1 MSYSELV
8 NFIEYYNK
16 LDDGIDFN
24 EIQNEMFEKK
34 VIDVNDEIDKQILL
48 DMYFNE

>member
-1 MSYSELV
+1 MSYTELV
-8 NFIEYYNK
+8 NFIEYYNQ

-24 EIQNEMFEKK
+24 KIQNEMFEKK